1 LATKIILTRHGHVD
15 GIAPRRFRGR
25 QDVPLSE
32 LGRAQARATAKYVA
46 AVWRPAV
53 VYTSPMQR
61 CVATGAAIA
70 EACAVTSKILPAL
83 NDLDYG
89 AWQWK
94 THDEIRVAFPDQY
107 SRWHKTP
114 HLFRFPGGESL
125 QDLVARAGDA
135 LRHVLDEHDERIV
148 VLVGHD
154 SLNRALFTQFLEQ
167 PLSAYWRLVF
177 EPCGISEIDFDADT
191 ALVRRV
197 NQLSHLDGVADRT
210 QLGQFASM

>member
-1 LATKIILTRHGHVD
+1 LATKIILTRHGHVE

-32 LGRAQARATAKYVA
+32 LGRAQARATAQYVA
-46 AVWRPAV
+46 AVWRPAM

-70 EACAVTSKILPAL
+70 GACAVTQKILPAL

-94 THDEIRVAFPDQY
+94 THDEIRTTFPTQY

-114 HLFRFPGGESL
+114 ELCRFPGGESL

-135 LRHVLDEHDERIV
+135 LRHVLDTHDGEIV

-167 PLSAYWRLVF
+167 PLSAYWRLAF
-177 EPCGISEIDFDADT
+177 EPCGISEIDFAADT

-197 NQLSHLDGVADRT
+197 NQLSHLEEIS
-210 QLGQFASM
+210 GQS